1 MSIYLLQA
9 SGPDRPGIIEEL
21 TLTLAP
27 HGVRVLD
34 VGQAVI
40 HSTVN
45 LGLLLEVSDAPSSFV
60 PEVESVGRRLGLS
73 VALSSISAD
82 DYEHWVERQ
91 GDPRWI
97 ITVFGP
103 ALSGEHLARISS
115 MVARHRL
122 NVDLVTRL
130 SGRVSLRN
138 PVPANVCLEFTLRG
152 VPNDPSTLRQELLVA
167 AQELGC
173 DIAIQADDMYRRNRR
188 MIAFDMDSTLI
199 QTEVIDEL
207 ARRHGVVEKVA
218 AITEAAMNGELDFDQ
233 SLRRRLGLL
242 EGLSADVLEEIAND
256 LPITPGAHRLIGT
269 VRAMGYKTAILS
281 GGFTYFGQRLQTL
294 LGIDY
299 VYANELEIKD
309 GKLTGGVL
317 GPIVNGQR
325 KAQLLREI
333 ADQESI
339 KLEQVIAVGDGAN
352 DVPMLNAAG
361 LGIAFHAKPKVR
373 ESTDQQIS
381 TVGLDGVLYLIGV
394 RDRDVPRGC

>member
-1 MSIYLLQA
+1 MSIFLLQA
-9 SGPDRPGIIEEL
+9 TGLDQPGIIEEL
-21 TLTLAP
+21 TRTLAP

-45 LGLLLEVSDAPSSFV
+45 LGLLLEIVDAPASFI
-60 PEVESVGRRLGLS
+60 PEVEGVGARLGLS
-73 VALSSISAD
+73 VRLSPITPD

-91 GDPRWI
+91 GDRRWI

-103 ALSGEHLARISS
+103 ALSGDHLARISS

-122 NVDLVTRL
+122 NIDVVTRL

-138 PVPANVCLEFTLRG
+138 PVPSNVCVEFSLRG
-152 VPNDPSTLRQELLVA
+152 VPADPSALRKELLVA

-207 ARRHGVVEKVA
+207 ARRHGVVDKVA

-233 SLRRRLGLL
+233 SLRRRLNLLKGLDQGVML
-242 EGLSADVLEEIAND
+242 DIANN

-281 GGFTYFGQRLQTL
+281 GGFSYFGQRLQAL

-299 VYANELEIKD
+299 VYANELELKD
-309 GKLTGGVL
+309 GVLTGEVI

-325 KAQLLREI
+325 KAELLAQI
-333 ADQESI
+333 AEKESI

-373 ESTDQQIS
+373 ESTEQQIS

-394 RDRDVPRGC
+394 RDRDIPRGC